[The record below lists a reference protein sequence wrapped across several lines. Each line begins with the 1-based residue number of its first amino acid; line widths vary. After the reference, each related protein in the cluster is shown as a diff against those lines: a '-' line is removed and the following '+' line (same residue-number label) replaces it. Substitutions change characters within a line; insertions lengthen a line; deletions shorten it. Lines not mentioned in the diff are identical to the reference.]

1 VNLPNTKILIVD
13 DDPFVRM
20 MLKDILEASG
30 YTVICAVSGAHALEK
45 YAHDPDTDMIVSD
58 MNMAGM
64 NGLEFIRKLR
74 EKDQDVPI
82 IILTVNTEISVALEA
97 IRSGANDYLIKD
109 ENIQDIIL
117 ISIQKNL
124 EKHRLEQQNRKLLQ
138 ELARKNRELE
148 RLSLLDGLTGIPNR
162 RWFDKVFSREWLRA
176 ARKSEAVSLIMI
188 DIDYFKLYNDT
199 YGHPAGDECLRKMA
213 KTMEQTL
220 RRPGDFLAR
229 YGGEEFAA
237 VLPNTNAGN
246 AVSVARKMHTCI
258 SQLRIPHSR
267 SDISENVTV
276 SIGISSLIPQH
287 SKSSSSYLISLA
299 DKALYLAKKKGRSR
313 TEVILSAPLD
323 CQTESLAVT
332 SPDLTSCS
340 QTLFTD
346 SCTDSFT
353 FESMSLGIS
362 LPRSQNPE

>member
-1 VNLPNTKILIVD
+1 MTLPITRILIVD

-20 MLKDILEASG
+20 MLREILESQG
-30 YTVICAVSGAHALEK
+30 YIVICAVSGAHALET
-45 YAHDPDTDMIVSD
+45 YAHHPDTDLIISD

-64 NGLEFIRKLR
+64 NGLDFIRKLR
-74 EKDQDVPI
+74 EKDQEIPV
-82 IILTVNTEISVALEA
+82 IILTVNTEISTALEA

-117 ISIQKNL
+117 ISIQRNL

-162 RWFDKVFSREWLRA
+162 RWFDKVFSREWLRS
-176 ARKSEAVSLIMI
+176 ARKSEPVALMMI
-188 DIDYFKLYNDT
+188 DIDYFKRYNDT

-237 VLPNTNAGN
+237 VLPNTNAEN

-258 SQLRIPHSR
+258 SQLQIVHSS
-267 SDISENVTV
+267 SDTSGCVTV
-276 SIGISSLIPQH
+276 SIGISSVIPLHGTSASSCLIA
-287 SKSSSSYLISLA
+287 LA
-299 DKALYLAKKKGRSR
+299 DKALYLAKEKGRSR
-313 TEVILSAPLD
+313 TEVILPE
-323 CQTESLAVT
+323 CQTESLTVT
-332 SPDLTSCS
+332 SPDPLPHS
-340 QTLFTD
+340 QTFRA
-346 SCTDSFT
+346 DSFPFKSET
-353 FESMSLGIS
+353 LGITFTHC
-362 LPRSQNPE
+362 QNPE